1 MSLLAKLSKATK
13 ARKHESG
20 QTTLEF
26 ALVWPVVA
34 MLIFGGLFLM
44 WGMVQVAMADYS
56 IGRAEWATELDPEMA
71 EVDPAGA
78 IEAAIVERAPLLKGH
93 IDVKDASIV
102 EEIPD
107 DSVVSWEVS
116 EEDHERYNGL
126 TSVSKI
132 PMVRRVKATV
142 TYDIWAIVPFTDITG
157 MTRTLS
163 IDRDVVTTNDF
174 RLSGDGGRG

>member
-1 MSLLAKLSKATK
+1 MKLLSTLRRFTK
-13 ARKHESG
+13 ARDYERG

-26 ALVWPVVA
+26 SLVWPVVA

-71 EVDPAGA
+71 EANPAQA
-78 IEAAIVERAPLLKGH
+78 IEMAIVERAPLLEGH
-93 IDVKDASIV
+93 IDVQDASIE
-102 EEIPD
+102 EEIPT
-107 DSVVSWEVS
+107 DSVESWEAS
-116 EEDHERYNGL
+116 EEDREQYKLER
-126 TSVSKI
+126 VDKI
-132 PMVRRVKATV
+132 PRVRHIEATV

-157 MTRTLS
+157 MQRTLS

-174 RLSGDGGRG
+174 RLTFTGER

>member
-1 MSLLAKLSKATK
+1 MSLLSKFTKATK
-13 ARKHESG
+13 ARTHESG

-26 ALVWPVVA
+26 ALVWPVIA

-56 IGRAEWATELDPEMA
+56 IGRAEWATELDPELA
-71 EVDPAGA
+71 EANPASA
-78 IEAAIVERAPLLKGH
+78 IEAAIVERAPLLDGH
-93 IDVKDASIV
+93 IEVKDASIE
-102 EEIPD
+102 EEIPTG
-107 DSVVSWEVS
+107 SIESWEAS
-116 EEDHERYNGL
+116 EEDKELYKLERVDK
-126 TSVSKI
+126 T
-132 PMVRRVKATV
+132 PTVRHVEATV

-174 RLSGDGGRG
+174 RLTFSGER

>member
-1 MSLLAKLSKATK
+1 MSLLSKFNKATK

-26 ALVWPVVA
+26 ALVWPVIA

-71 EVDPAGA
+71 EADPASA
-78 IEAAIVERAPLLKGH
+78 IEAAIVERAPLLDGH
-93 IDVKDASIV
+93 IEVTDASIA
-102 EEIPD
+102 EEIP
-107 DSVVSWEVS
+107 SASIESWEAS
-116 EEDHERYNGL
+116 EEDKELYKLERVDK
-126 TSVSKI
+126 T
-132 PMVRRVKATV
+132 PTVRHVKATV

-174 RLSGDGGRG
+174 RLTFSGER